1 MKKKVAKMIL
11 IMGIGLTELIVDLDL
26 GIAVFN
32 TIEYVKSENKIYLHI
47 FHEDED
53 IELTYDFDDL
63 DKEDKYLVYISLASI
78 LYN

>member
-26 GIAVFN
+26 GIATFN

-53 IELTYDFDDL
+53 LELTYDFDDL
-63 DKEDKYLVYISLASI
+63 DKEDKYLVYIILASI

>member
-26 GIAVFN
+26 GIAIFN

-53 IELTYDFDDL
+53 MELTYDFDDL
-63 DKEDKYLVYISLASI
+63 DKEDKYLVYITLASI

>member
-63 DKEDKYLVYISLASI
+63 DKEDKYLVYITLASI